1 MSTSTARFVRRIPEG
16 EDRERLTCN
25 DCGYVAYENPKIV
38 VGSVVAVEGRVLLC
52 RRAIEPRR
60 GFWTI
65 PAGYMELGE
74 TVEEGALRE
83 AREEACAELQLDGVL
98 AVYSI
103 ARIGQVQILFRAS
116 LASPGF
122 AAGPESLEV
131 RLFDWDEIPWDEL
144 AFPSVHWVLQAWRE
158 AGDAPLGAPRG
169 NPPADLR
176 GTTPLPL
183 RTSEAAA

>member
-1 MSTSTARFVRRIPEG
+1 MPHDTTRFTRRTPPG
-16 EDRERLTCN
+16 EDRERLTCG
-25 DCGYVAYENPKIV
+25 DCGYIAYENPKIV
-38 VGSVVAVEGRVLLC
+38 VGSVVGVGGKVMLC

-74 TVEEGALRE
+74 TVEEGARRE
-83 AREEACAELQLDGVL
+83 ALEEACADLRLDGVL

-103 ARIGQVQILFRAS
+103 ARIGQVQIIFRAA

-131 RLFDWDEIPWDEL
+131 RLFAWDEIPWDDL
-144 AFPSVHWVLQAWRE
+144 AFPSVHWVLRAWRE
-158 AGDAPLGAPRG
+158 VGDGPLGAPRG
-169 NPPADLR
+169 NPPDDRR
-176 GTTPLPL
+176 GTTPLTEVAL
-183 RTSEAAA
+183 